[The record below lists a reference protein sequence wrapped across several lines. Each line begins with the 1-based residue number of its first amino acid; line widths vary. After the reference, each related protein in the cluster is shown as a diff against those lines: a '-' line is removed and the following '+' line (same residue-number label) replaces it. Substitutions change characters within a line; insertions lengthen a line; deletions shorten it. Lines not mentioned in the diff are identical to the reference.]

1 MLRLCSLFAPL
12 ALLGACT
19 ISPPSPTPVA
29 RPLERPLV
37 ACRTPQHVGALQDAG
52 AGFQREFDNHMA
64 DGRCRRFV
72 PGQKVLSR
80 TASSFV
86 DPGNG
91 VKYWI
96 YH

>member
-19 ISPPSPTPVA
+19 TTPSSTPVA
-29 RPLERPLV
+29 RPLERPVV
-37 ACRTPQHVGALQDAG
+37 ACRTPDHVSALHAAG
-52 AGFQREFDNHMA
+52 ANFQREADNHMA
-64 DGRCRRFV
+64 DGRCRRFAA
-72 PGQKVLSR
+72 GQKVLAYNRDSL
-80 TASSFV
+80 V